1 MKKSGVIFL
10 LTIITVVLAV
20 LNGFVYINTDHTG
33 PTIHLPSSN
42 SGFAQNADT
51 KTLLDG
57 VTATDN
63 RDGDVSS
70 SLRVASVVPNADNT
84 QASVVYTA
92 KDKSNNVTKM
102 TRVITYAAQQQDN
115 TAAAAAGDAAAA
127 ANPSD
132 TTATDSA
139 AAAAAAPTS
148 DATGVQSVVPS
159 ADASANAEEGQE

>member
-1 MKKSGVIFL
+1 MRKSGVIFL
-10 LTIITVVLAV
+10 LAIIAVVLAV

-70 SLRVASVVPNADNT
+70 SLRVASVTPNSDNT

-92 KDKSNNVTKM
+92 KDKSNNVTKL
-102 TRVITYAAQQQDN
+102 TRVITYAAQQQD
-115 TAAAAAGDAAAA
+115 AAAAAAAAA
-127 ANPSD
+127 DPSQQ
-132 TTATDSA
+132 A
-139 AAAAAAPTS
+139 AADSAAAPTS